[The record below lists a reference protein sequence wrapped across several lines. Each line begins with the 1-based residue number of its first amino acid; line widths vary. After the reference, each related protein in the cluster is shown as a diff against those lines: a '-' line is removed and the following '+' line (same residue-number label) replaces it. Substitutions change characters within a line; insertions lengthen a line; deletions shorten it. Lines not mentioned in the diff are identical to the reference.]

1 AHHCLALIRKTGGPT
16 DSPLLPFQPTEPT
29 RPDSTANRDIF
40 SRGSLFRQLRRS
52 AIEFAHTI
60 FETKTREPGC
70 VRAEG
75 VCLNHTGTGCNVIA
89 MNRTHPIRVT
99 YANFLETRLHR
110 QTLIEQ

>member
-1 AHHCLALIRKTGGPT
+1 TAGAIHWALDRLQRTAPKRPAATGNT
-16 DSPLLPFQPTEPT
+16 
-29 RPDSTANRDIF
+29 DIF

-60 FETKTREPGC
+60 SETKTREPGC

-75 VCLNHTGTGCNVIA
+75 VCLNHTGTGCNVSA